1 LTDPAEATMAEHVLN
16 LNEARTQLSRL
27 VAQAMVERLTL
38 VTSDRRMEPCG
49 IDALWAERRG

>member
-1 LTDPAEATMAEHVLN
+1 MAEHVLN